1 MTLVEAIAAVVTVAA
16 IGLVLLVVLSACTVS
31 GNVSEAERRQEIA
44 ARSGFAQGG
53 ETGQNE
59 PENGS
64 PIDNNRLSLGQ
75 TGIEDDNAD

>member
-1 MTLVEAIAAVVTVAA
+1 MIAAIVAIVAMAA
-16 IGLVLLVVLSACTVS
+16 IGLVLMVVWPACVVS
-31 GNVSEAERRQEIA
+31 GRMSELERRQETM
-44 ARSGFAQGG
+44 ARLGFAQGG

>member
-1 MTLVEAIAAVVTVAA
+1 MIEAIVAVVAVAA
-16 IGLVLLVVLSACTVS
+16 IGLVLMVVWPACVVS
-31 GNVSEAERRQEIA
+31 GRISEAERRQEA
-44 ARSGFAQGG
+44 ATCPGFARGG

-64 PIDNNRLSLGQ
+64 PIDNKRLSLGQ

>member
-1 MTLVEAIAAVVTVAA
+1 MITAIVAIVAVAA

-31 GNVSEAERRQEIA
+31 GRISELERGQEA
-44 ARSGFAQGG
+44 ATCPGFARGG

-59 PENGS
+59 PENGC
-64 PIDNNRLSLGQ
+64 PIDNNPLSLGQ